1 MTMLFWLRIP
11 FLAGFAG
18 LCALYAYIFVW
29 RSKQD

>member
-1 MTMLFWLRIP
+1 MIRLFWLRIP
-11 FLAGFAG
+11 FLAAFAV